1 MFSKRSEKGM
11 VFVMEENKNENEI
24 KEEKKVEENVQSE
37 NNKKEE
43 KTNVETEKN
52 VKKETEVKNASST
65 DTDAAKFKKVET
77 NGSKVQVEKKKKHK
91 LAKAILILIILGIV
105 IYFVFVM
112 RNLFILRDILDKAS
126 SYKNLDNYTVST
138 LANNNGEQT
147 SVVYAK
153 NGQIERVDL
162 TNLQDELKNI
172 TLWRNL
178 ETNEGIISFPNQR
191 AAVLTDAEH
200 IGITV
205 SYPTQYAY
213 YGEAISGLGL
223 FSLIYSEEFN
233 GKECYVIQNGVDS
246 KTWVEKETGLTLKAE
261 YGKDMSSEV
270 TDFKVN
276 TIGEIYKP
284 DLTGY
289 EINQNQVEE

>member
-1 MFSKRSEKGM
+1 
-11 VFVMEENKNENEI
+11 MEENKNENEI
-24 KEEKKVEENVQSE
+24 KEEKKVEEKVQSE

-43 KTNVETEKN
+43 KTNTEAEKN
-52 VKKETEVKNASST
+52 IKKETGTKTASST
-65 DTDAAKFKKVET
+65 DADASKFKKVET
-77 NGSKVQVEKKKKHK
+77 NGSKVQIEKKKKHK
-91 LAKAILILIILGIV
+91 LAKAILIIIGIIV
-105 IYFVFVM
+105 IVYFIFVM
-112 RNLFILRDILDKAS
+112 WNLFIIRGILDKAS
-126 SYKNLDNYTVST
+126 SYKDLDNYTVST

-233 GKECYVIQNGVDS
+233 GKDCYVIQNGVDS

>member
-11 VFVMEENKNENEI
+11 VFIMEENKNENEI
-24 KEEKKVEENVQSE
+24 KEEKKVEEKVQSE

-43 KTNVETEKN
+43 KTNTEAEKN
-52 VKKETEVKNASST
+52 IKKETGTKTASST
-65 DTDAAKFKKVET
+65 DADAAKFKKVET
-77 NGSKVQVEKKKKHK
+77 NGSKVQIEKKKKHK
-91 LAKAILILIILGIV
+91 LAKAILIIIGIIV
-105 IYFVFVM
+105 IVYFIFVM
-112 RNLFILRDILDKAS
+112 RNLFIIRGILDKAS
-126 SYKNLDNYTVST
+126 SYKDLDNYTVST

-153 NGQIERVDL
+153 SGQIERVDL
-162 TNLQDELKNI
+162 TNLQDESKNI
-172 TLWRNL
+172 ILWRNL

-233 GKECYVIQNGVDS
+233 GKDCYVIQNGTDS
-246 KTWVEKETGLTLKAE
+246 KTWVEKETGLTLKTE
-261 YGKDMSSEV
+261 YGNDMSSEV

>member
-11 VFVMEENKNENEI
+11 VFIMEENKNEI
-24 KEEKKVEENVQSE
+24 KEEKKVEEKVKSE

-43 KTNVETEKN
+43 KTNVETAKN
-52 VKKETEVKNASST
+52 VKKEAETKKASST
-65 DTDAAKFKKVET
+65 NADATKFKKVEAS
-77 NGSKVQVEKKKKHK
+77 GSKVQVEKKKKHK
-91 LAKAILILIILGIV
+91 LAKAILIIIGIIIV
-105 IYFVFVM
+105 VYFIFVM
-112 RNLFILRDILDKAS
+112 RNLFIIRGILDKAS
-126 SYKNLDNYTVST
+126 SYKDLDNYTVST

-162 TNLQDELKNI
+162 TNLQDESKNI
-172 TLWRNL
+172 ILWRNL

-191 AAVLTDAEH
+191 VAVLTDSEH
-200 IGITV
+200 IEITV

-213 YGEAISGLGL
+213 YDDDILGLGL
-223 FSLIYSEEFN
+223 ISLIYSEEFD
-233 GKECYVIQNGVDS
+233 GKDCYVIQNGADS
-246 KTWVEKETGLTLKAE
+246 KTWVEKETGLTLKTE
-261 YGKDMSSEV
+261 FGKDMSSEV

>member
-11 VFVMEENKNENEI
+11 VFVMEENKNEI
-24 KEEKKVEENVQSE
+24 KEEKKVEEKVQSE

-52 VKKETEVKNASST
+52 VKKEAETKKASST
-65 DTDAAKFKKVET
+65 DADAAKFKKVET
-77 NGSKVQVEKKKKHK
+77 NGSKVQIEKKKKHK

-191 AAVLTDAEH
+191 VAILTD
-200 IGITV
+200 
-205 SYPTQYAY
+205 
-213 YGEAISGLGL
+213 
-223 FSLIYSEEFN
+223 
-233 GKECYVIQNGVDS
+233 
-246 KTWVEKETGLTLKAE
+246 
-261 YGKDMSSEV
+261 
-270 TDFKVN
+270 
-276 TIGEIYKP
+276 
-284 DLTGY
+284 
-289 EINQNQVEE
+289 

>member
-11 VFVMEENKNENEI
+11 VFKMEENKNENEI
-24 KEEKKVEENVQSE
+24 KEEKKVEEKVQNE
-37 NNKKEE
+37 NNGKEE
-43 KTNVETEKN
+43 KTNVEPEKN
-52 VKKETEVKNASST
+52 VKKEAEMKNTSST
-65 DTDAAKFKKVET
+65 NVDATKFKKVET
-77 NGSKVQVEKKKKHK
+77 KGAKVQVEKKKKHK
-91 LAKAILILIILGIV
+91 LAKAILIIIGIIV
-105 IYFVFVM
+105 IVYFIFVM
-112 RNLFILRDILDKAS
+112 RNLFIIRDILDKAS
-126 SYKNLDNYTVST
+126 AYKDLQNYSCEI
-138 LANNNGEQT
+138 LSNNGDDQT
-147 SVVYAK
+147 KLAYAK
-153 NGQIERVDL
+153 NENVERVDL
-162 TNLQDELKNI
+162 TNIKDETKRIIMWEDN
-172 TLWRNL
+172 
-178 ETNEGIISFPNQR
+178 ETNEGIISFPEQR
-191 AAVLTDAEH
+191 VANVTDAEH

-205 SYPTQYAY
+205 TSPTQYAY

-233 GKECYVIQNGVDS
+233 GKDCYVIQNGVDS

-261 YGKDMSSEV
+261 YGKDISSEV